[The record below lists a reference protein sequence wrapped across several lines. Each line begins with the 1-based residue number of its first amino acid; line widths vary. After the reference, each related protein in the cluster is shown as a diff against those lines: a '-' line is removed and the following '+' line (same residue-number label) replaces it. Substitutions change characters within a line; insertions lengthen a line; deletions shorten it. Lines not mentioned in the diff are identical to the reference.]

1 MSDYQKQLANAEA
14 RLKKLVE
21 GRPKFHR
28 AWDDT
33 FAIFHEDPAAYH
45 DAHAKLLAHDI
56 EKNKVWDEV
65 AELRKFIAEEKL
77 KKFERVQDVFDA
89 GYAWPHYSIETKTR
103 AWRYKDHVYNT
114 DRLVPVEKILFNGEV
129 IDVLP
134 HKEKK

>member
-1 MSDYQKQLANAEA
+1 M
-14 RLKKLVE
+14 
-21 GRPKFHR
+21 
-28 AWDDT
+28 
-33 FAIFHEDPAAYH
+33 
-45 DAHAKLLAHDI
+45 
-56 EKNKVWDEV
+56 
-65 AELRKFIAEEKL
+65 
-77 KKFERVQDVFDA
+77 KKFERVKDVFDA